1 MASGSRTVASR
12 STSNAAALSRA
23 GDPADSVADSAAVV
37 TPRLFPPVPWVAL
50 EALAAASAEASVAV
64 STAAVVVV
72 VSAAALEVAA
82 AVSEEAATL
91 AVVTADHPTDS
102 LGMRHQDL
110 VAPAS
115 ADAAD
120 STGTAASTAAVTVV
134 VATVEAIAAD
144 DHPTTTGLAVAATV
158 SVTATETADA
168 GPAATWNPS
177 DLGAKVGIVKIEAET
192 ASGIGTGTTATLT
205 DPATTTAGSEATT
218 AAATKTQGSCA
229 VTERVTYHI
238 PDSSRYLGSSGSPY
252 SSICHAVTSIKPGV
266 RSSVDLGSHST
277 PGRQH
282 PGFENAKKN
291 EKLKL
296 GPDARVQPSL
306 GSVWSRHRTRR
317 YGIRGRYSSCVVFNH
332 SELSVAAFVSY

>member
-1 MASGSRTVASR
+1 MASGSRTAASR
-12 STSNAAALSRA
+12 STSNVAAPSRD
-23 GDPADSVADSAAVV
+23 GDPADSEADSAAVV

-72 VSAAALEVAA
+72 VSAAASEVAA
-82 AVSEEAATL
+82 AASEEAATL
-91 AVVTADHPTDS
+91 AAVTADHPTDS

-120 STGTAASTAAVTVV
+120 STGTEASIAAVTVV
-134 VATVEAIAAD
+134 VTVAAIAAD

-177 DLGAKVGIVKIEAET
+177 DLEVKVGIVKTEAET
-192 ASGIGTGTTATLT
+192 ASGIGIGTTATLT

-218 AAATKTQGSCA
+218 AAATKTQGNCV

-238 PDSSRYLGSSGSPY
+238 PDSTRYLGSSGTPY
-252 SSICHAVTSIKPGV
+252 SSICPAVTPIETGV
-266 RSSVDLGSHST
+266 RSASSRFRQPQHSQSATSRFRNRKEQRKAQNWTKCSRPSRSRIRLVT
-277 PGRQH
+277 P
-282 PGFENAKKN
+282 
-291 EKLKL
+291 
-296 GPDARVQPSL
+296 PDKALRYQREVFFLCCIQSL
-306 GSVWSRHRTRR
+306 
-317 YGIRGRYSSCVVFNH
+317 
-332 SELSVAAFVSY
+332 